1 MCFCLLFVPLGVSV
15 VVDVVDVVDEVPQM
29 RRLAGVMHDA
39 RITGAA
45 SGVS

>member
-15 VVDVVDVVDEVPQM
+15 VVDVVDEVPQM